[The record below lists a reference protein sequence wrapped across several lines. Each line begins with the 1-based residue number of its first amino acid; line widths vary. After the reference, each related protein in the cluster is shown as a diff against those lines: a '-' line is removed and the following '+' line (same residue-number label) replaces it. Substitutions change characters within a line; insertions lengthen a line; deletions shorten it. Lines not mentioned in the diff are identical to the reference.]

1 MAEEWAL
8 FPVKVC
14 LGHEWSSQN
23 IRPNRIL
30 EVPKNDIL
38 KSKIICKFA
47 QLQIFFRE
55 LIQLFMFPN
64 TRRTNKEKWFYCMF
78 GLVVSSCEVG
88 SNVGI
93 IIYLGLMD
101 QNSTSHILAGEGFS
115 VDLVTAVFIIS
126 VWNVF
131 SQKNIQESVLKRGKH
146 FRS

>member
-1 MAEEWAL
+1 
-8 FPVKVC
+8 
-14 LGHEWSSQN
+14 
-23 IRPNRIL
+23 
-30 EVPKNDIL
+30 
-38 KSKIICKFA
+38 
-47 QLQIFFRE
+47 
-55 LIQLFMFPN
+55 
-64 TRRTNKEKWFYCMF
+64 MF

-131 SQKNIQESVLKRGKH
+131 SQKNIQESVLKTGKH

>member
-1 MAEEWAL
+1 
-8 FPVKVC
+8 
-14 LGHEWSSQN
+14 
-23 IRPNRIL
+23 
-30 EVPKNDIL
+30 
-38 KSKIICKFA
+38 
-47 QLQIFFRE
+47 
-55 LIQLFMFPN
+55 
-64 TRRTNKEKWFYCMF
+64 MF

-101 QNSTSHILAGEGFS
+101 QNSTSHILVGEGFS

-131 SQKNIQESVLKRGKH
+131 SQKNIQESVLKTGKH

>member
-1 MAEEWAL
+1 
-8 FPVKVC
+8 
-14 LGHEWSSQN
+14 
-23 IRPNRIL
+23 
-30 EVPKNDIL
+30 
-38 KSKIICKFA
+38 
-47 QLQIFFRE
+47 
-55 LIQLFMFPN
+55 
-64 TRRTNKEKWFYCMF
+64 MF

-115 VDLVTAVFIIS
+115 VDLVTAVLIIS

-131 SQKNIQESVLKRGKH
+131 SQKNIQESVLKTGKH